1 MQSKDFEQ
9 WSKNVLAPFYQE
21 TALTIA
27 NLQCENIA
35 LKEKIKSLEAKI
47 TEQEF
52 IITRLF
58 VFGNFRFKMVDGVL
72 KCERF
77 DTKSDEIDWRRDN

>member
-35 LKEKIKSLEAKI
+35 LKEKIKSLEAKT
-47 TEQEF
+47 TEHELK
-52 IITRLF
+52 ITRSF
-58 VFGNFRFKMVDGVL
+58 AFGNFRFKIVNGGL
-72 KCERF
+72 EYERF
-77 DTKSDEIDWRRDN
+77 DTQSDEIDWRRDN